1 MAYKF
6 QSLAATMSGSLT
18 QEGTLTIKDRPGAT
32 QVTLTDAGA
41 VSGSSTLEAGGNL
54 TTAGTVKFLGVADAT
69 VAIGADSIYFLDADG
84 LMKSERLTDYATAI
98 AGPGIK
104 AVAGGLEIDL
114 DEFDELAATPH
125 ATADEYLISDDG
137 VEKRISVTNAANG
150 AFALVSG
157 DATVAAGGALTI
169 AANAI
174 QTGMVHD
181 DVATELAGAGLSD
194 SSGVLAVAL
203 SGAIHVASDKVS
215 ISGSVA
221 GPGLGYLGGV
231 DSIFGLELDIDELTA
246 LGGTGV
252 AQGDHFLISDGG
264 LEKKITASNLED
276 WLFGNVSGDAT
287 VAAGGALTLAANSVS
302 NAQLDNDAVTGAELA
317 DDAVD
322 SEHYTDGSIDLAHMS
337 VNSVDSDQYVDGSVD
352 LIHMSANSVD
362 SDQYVDG
369 SIDLIHMSANSVD
382 SDQYVD
388 GSIDTAHIANDQ
400 ITNALMADDA
410 IDSAQLAAGSVDTA
424 HIADDQITNALMADN
439 AIDSAQL
446 AAASVD
452 DAHLS
457 DGVAT
462 GLAGSGLTA
471 ASGVL
476 SITGNNVVSIADSGT
491 VAEGYNYFADLSSA
505 ATVTMP
511 ASAGSQVGD
520 VCTVKAGNL
529 TSGTVITI
537 NKAGSQTLD
546 GLTALVI
553 ESPYGAV
560 TMVYVASDTWRIV

>member
-369 SIDLIHMSANSVD
+369 SID
-382 SDQYVD
+382 
-388 GSIDTAHIANDQ
+388 TAHIANDQ

>member
-287 VAAGGALTLAANSVS
+287 VAAGGALTLANNSVS

-337 VNSVDSDQYVDGSVD
+337 VNSVDSDQYVDGSV
-352 LIHMSANSVD
+352 
-362 SDQYVDG
+362 
-369 SIDLIHMSANSVD
+369 DLIHMSANSVD

>member
-287 VAAGGALTLAANSVS
+287 VAAGGALTLANNSVS

-337 VNSVDSDQYVDGSVD
+337 VNSVDSDQYVDGSV
-352 LIHMSANSVD
+352 
-362 SDQYVDG
+362 
-369 SIDLIHMSANSVD
+369 DLIHMSANSVD

-537 NKAGSQTLD
+537 NKAGTQTLD

>member
-157 DATVAAGGALTI
+157 DATIAAGGALTI

-203 SGAIHVASDKVS
+203 SGAIHVVSDKVS
-215 ISGSVA
+215 ISGSIA

-252 AQGDHFLISDGG
+252 DQADHFLISDGG

-276 WLFGNVSGDAT
+276 WIFGNVSGDAT
-287 VAAGGALTLAANSVS
+287 VAAGGALTLADNSVS

-322 SEHYTDGSIDLAHMS
+322 SEHYTDGSIDL
-337 VNSVDSDQYVDGSVD
+337 V
-352 LIHMSANSVD
+352 HMSANSVD

-369 SIDLIHMSANSVD
+369 SI
-382 SDQYVD
+382 
-388 GSIDTAHIANDQ
+388 
-400 ITNALMADDA
+400 
-410 IDSAQLAAGSVDTA
+410 DTA

-446 AAASVD
+446 AAGSVD

-471 ASGVL
+471 TSGVL
-476 SITGNNVVSIADSGT
+476 SITGNNVVSIADGGT

>member
-287 VAAGGALTLAANSVS
+287 VAAGGALTLANNSVS

-322 SEHYTDGSIDLAHMS
+322 SEHYTDGSIDL
-337 VNSVDSDQYVDGSVD
+337 V
-352 LIHMSANSVD
+352 HMSANSVD